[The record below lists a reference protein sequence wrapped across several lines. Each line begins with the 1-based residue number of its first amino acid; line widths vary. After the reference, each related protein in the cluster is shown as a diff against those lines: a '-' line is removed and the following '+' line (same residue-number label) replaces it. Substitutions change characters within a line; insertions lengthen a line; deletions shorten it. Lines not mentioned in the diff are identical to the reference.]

1 MISKKLVLVLIGFV
15 FVSSII
21 FFTVSFLSKL
31 NKKAIQINYAPS
43 SAQLTID
50 GKSSKGGTVYL
61 SKGSYKIKLS
71 QNGWS
76 SNEQTINTDQDSEV
90 NLIIEPVSEDQIE
103 YLNNN
108 DDIKNEL
115 ETVSGNQVF
124 YGSDQQIKNY
134 PFLTKLPLEG
144 GVYTVG
150 YGKKSTNNSKK
161 YGVALYVSASEKE
174 DRELALYNIQ
184 NQLGINPSDIE
195 IIFEDYLNPF
205 KKSEIIYD

>member
-1 MISKKLVLVLIGFV
+1 MNNKKIFVLFVGF
-15 FVSSII
+15 II
-21 FFTVSFLSKL
+21 FSGITLLIVMIFTRF
-31 NKKAIQINYAPS
+31 NKNPIQINFAPS

-50 GKSSKGGTVYL
+50 GKNSKGGNVYL
-61 SKGSYKIKLS
+61 SKGDHKIKLS

-76 SNEQTINTDQDSEV
+76 SNEQTVNAEQESEV
-90 NLIIEPVSEDQIE
+90 NIIIEPVSEEQKE

-150 YGKKSTNNSKK
+150 YGKKSSNNTKK

-195 IIFEDYLNPF
+195 IIYEDFSNPF
-205 KKSEIIYD
+205 KESKTYD